1 MEAGG
6 VSGAPPCSPPARGGT
21 DPASSPL
28 AGRAGEGASL
38 AVPDLNRAGAGFARS
53 HRRFRPIRA
62 VQYAL
67 LALVVT
73 VMDAPLLWM
82 ALSSLKPD
90 AENSAYPPT
99 FLPQTWT
106 LQAYVDLFRISDY
119 RTYLG
124 NSALL
129 AASATLATLVLA
141 TLASYALTRFR
152 LPLIQPVGEIAL
164 FAYLVPPIL
173 LLVPI
178 ARLMGAAGLAN
189 NRLALLIIYTAN
201 MLPFGLWVLRAHFQG
216 IAADLEEAAMIDGC
230 GRFGAFFRVVV
241 PQAVPGLISA
251 GVFTFNAS
259 WSEYLYA
266 STLLNSPEK
275 LTLSP
280 GLALLMDQTGV
291 YSWGVLM
298 AGSVLMVL
306 PVVLLFAL
314 AQRQLVGGRGEGAVK
329 G

>member
-1 MEAGG
+1 MEAVGRVDG
-6 VSGAPPCSPPARGGT
+6 PNPP
-21 DPASSPL
+21 SPL
-28 AGRAGEGASL
+28 PELGRGELPGRYPFHRGEGGRG
-38 AVPDLNRAGAGFARS
+38 VRS
-53 HRRFRPIRA
+53 TRLRLRIRPLRVA
-62 VQYAL
+62 QYAL
-67 LALVVT
+67 LALVVA

-82 ALSSLKPD
+82 ILSSLKPD
-90 AENSAYPPT
+90 SENSAYPPT

-106 LQAYVDLFRISDY
+106 LQEYVDLFRISDY
-119 RTYLG
+119 GSYLG
-124 NSALL
+124 NSAFL
-129 AASATLATLVLA
+129 AVGATLATLVLA
-141 TLASYALTRFR
+141 TMAGYALTRFR
-152 LPLIQPVGEIAL
+152 LPLIQPIGEVAL
-164 FAYLVPPIL
+164 FAYLIPPIL

-178 ARLMGAAGLAN
+178 ARLVAAAGLAN
-189 NRLALLIIYTAN
+189 DRLALLIIYTAN

-216 IAADLEEAAMIDGC
+216 IAADLEDAAMIDGC
-230 GRFGAFFRVVV
+230 SRFGAFVRVII

-266 STLLNSPEK
+266 STLMNSPEK

-298 AGSVLMVL
+298 AGSVVMVL

-314 AQRQLVGGRGEGAVK
+314 AQHQLVGGLGEGAVK

>member
-1 MEAGG
+1 MQESTQVRA
-6 VSGAPPCSPPARGGT
+6 
-21 DPASSPL
+21 ASIPRRRIRVNPL
-28 AGRAGEGASL
+28 
-38 AVPDLNRAGAGFARS
+38 
-53 HRRFRPIRA
+53 RA

-67 LALVVT
+67 LAVVVA

-82 ALSSLKPD
+82 VLSSLKPD
-90 AENSAYPPT
+90 SENSAYPPT
-99 FLPQTWT
+99 FIPQTWT
-106 LQAYVDLFRISDY
+106 LKEYADLFLVSDFG
-119 RTYLG
+119 TYLA
-124 NSALL
+124 NSLML
-129 AASATLATLVLA
+129 AAAATLVTIVLA
-141 TLASYALTRFR
+141 TLAGYALTRFR
-152 LPLIQPVGEIAL
+152 LPLIQPIGEIAL
-164 FAYLVPPIL
+164 LAYLIPPIL

-178 ARLMGAAGLAN
+178 ARLVAAAGLAN
-189 NRLALLIIYTAN
+189 SRTALLVIYTAN

-230 GRFGAFFRVVV
+230 GRFGAFVRVII

-251 GVFTFNAS
+251 AVFTFNAS

-298 AGSVLMVL
+298 AGSVIMVL
-306 PVVLLFAL
+306 PVIVLFAIV
-314 AQRQLVGGRGEGAVK
+314 QRELVGGRGEGAVK